1 MTLRLDVV
9 QLHVHSFE
17 SGGAL
22 GGGAVYF
29 FVDDVNAL
37 HATLAGGGA
46 AIPNGPFDQTWG
58 TREIGVRDPDGNTL
72 TFGERIRNQEPGTG
86 DTE

>member
-22 GGGAVYF
+22 GGARC
-29 FVDDVNAL
+29 
-37 HATLAGGGA
+37 
-46 AIPNGPFDQTWG
+46 ISSWMM
-58 TREIGVRDPDGNTL
+58 
-72 TFGERIRNQEPGTG
+72 
-86 DTE
+86 